1 MQVLDIGPNKKGK
14 KLKFITDEDKKT
26 RKKRIIAG
34 SFIVFIVMLA
44 TTSVLYFLKAYD
56 YDLSKVIEK
65 ETDKGSKTQETT
77 SPVKMKGCANFL
89 FAGSSTKK
97 DELFFVSL
105 VKIDL
110 DKMQASVCCLPI
122 NAVVS
127 VNGSSA
133 TLEGNFKSGGAK
145 QLSEA
150 VCKYANTSVDRYVVV
165 GEKNFKTIIRYL
177 GNYTLTLDEKIS
189 YNSGELSI
197 NFMKGKQTLTG
208 DKLMHYIR
216 YQEKVGY
223 NYLNAQA
230 KIICDMI
237 DQMLVEKNVDKGEDL
252 FNSLINL
259 VDSNIS
265 IMDYTKNHAYIEGYV
280 ESEKR
285 QASIPADVSTFE
297 KEK

>member
-1 MQVLDIGPNKKGK
+1 MEIGPNKKRK
-14 KLKFITDEDKKT
+14 KLKFVTDEDKKT
-26 RKKRIIAG
+26 KKKRIIAS
-34 SFIVFIVMLA
+34 SFIIFTIILA
-44 TTSVLYFLKAYD
+44 TTSILYFLKAYD
-56 YDLSKVIEK
+56 YDLSKVIGQEN
-65 ETDKGSKTQETT
+65 DKGNNTAETT
-77 SPVKMKGCANFL
+77 SSVKMKGNATFL

-97 DELFFVSL
+97 EELYFVSL
-105 VKIDL
+105 IKIDL
-110 DKMQASVCCLPI
+110 DKMQASVCCLPV

-127 VNGSSA
+127 VGGSNA

-145 QLSEA
+145 ALSEA
-150 VCKYANTSVDRYVVV
+150 VCKYADTKVDRYVVV
-165 GEKNFKTIIRYL
+165 GEKNFKTVARYL
-177 GNYTLTLDEKIS
+177 GNYSLTLDEKIA
-189 YNSGELSI
+189 YNSGEFSI

-230 KIICDMI
+230 EIICDII
-237 DQMLVEKNVDKGEDL
+237 DQMVSEKNIGKGEDL
-252 FNSLINL
+252 FNSIINL

-265 IMDYTKNHAYIEGYV
+265 IMDYTKNHAYLQGYA

-285 QASIPADVSTFE
+285 QTSVPVDISAFK